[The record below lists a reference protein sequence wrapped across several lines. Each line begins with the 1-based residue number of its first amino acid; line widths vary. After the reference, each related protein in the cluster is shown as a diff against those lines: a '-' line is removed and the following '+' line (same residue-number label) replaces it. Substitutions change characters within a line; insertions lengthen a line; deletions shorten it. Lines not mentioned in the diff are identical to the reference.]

1 MNNSVPLVS
10 VIIPCYNEED
20 YILGSINSILSQ
32 DYKSIEIVVIDDN
45 STDATVEKINSLNNN
60 KINLIK
66 KACNNGVVDSLNL
79 GINQAKGEYIA
90 RMDADDISLPSRI
103 SKQVKLMEL
112 NKQMVVCG
120 TGHYFMNYRDDDYRE
135 VIPLADDN
143 DIKKQMSMYSPI
155 NAGTAMYRAEVIRS
169 VGCFSIE
176 DTKAEG
182 FSMLTKLKNTG
193 VFGNVCEP
201 LYVYYLRGSEN
212 NRSASDGFVG
222 RNKAMVDMV
231 SRSSDKYK
239 LKSWLFAHVWSV
251 YRYVPKPIISFI
263 RPFVSKKKHRNLSIK
278 EIDDLSKLSKS
289 LSQN

>member
-103 SKQVKLMEL
+103 SKQVELMES
-112 NKQMVVCG
+112 NKQIVVCG
-120 TGHYFMNYRDDDYRE
+120 TGHYFMNYKDDDYRE
-135 VIPLADDN
+135 VIPLANDN

-155 NAGTAMYRAEVIRS
+155 NAGTAMYRAEVIRR

-201 LYVYYLRGSEN
+201 LYVYYLRGDKH

-239 LKSWLFAHVWSV
+239 LRSWLFVHVWSI
-251 YRYVPKPIISFI
+251 YRYVPKPIISLI
-263 RPFVSKKKHRNLSIK
+263 RPFVSKKNHR
-278 EIDDLSKLSKS
+278 KLSKQEIQT
-289 LSQN
+289 LSIFFD

>member
-1 MNNSVPLVS
+1 MIDEVPLVS

-32 DYKSIEIVVIDDN
+32 EYKNIEIIVVDDN
-45 STDATVEKINSLNNN
+45 STDTTVKKINSLNNN
-60 KINLIK
+60 QINLIK
-66 KACNNGVVDSLNL
+66 KAHNKGVVDSLNL
-79 GINQAKGEYIA
+79 GINQAKGKYIA

-103 SKQVKLMEL
+103 SKQVQLMEL

-135 VIPLADDN
+135 VIPLANDN
-143 DIKKQMSMYSPI
+143 AIKKQMSMYSPI

-169 VGCFSIE
+169 VGLFSIE

-182 FSMLTKLKNTG
+182 FSMLTKLKNIG

-201 LYVYYLRGSEN
+201 LYVYYLRGGRS

-231 SRSSDKYK
+231 SRMSMGSKF
-239 LKSWLFAHVWSV
+239 KSKIFSYIWRFYHLLPRFL
-251 YRYVPKPIISFI
+251 ISFL
-263 RPFVSKKKHRNLSIK
+263 RPYVSKKKHRNLSKK
-278 EIDDLSKLSKS
+278 EIYFLNS
-289 LSQN
+289 LLKK